1 MKKLFL
7 ASFVV
12 ALSFCFT
19 ACGDSPEKLADDAI
33 ALALKCN
40 KKEMDKDE
48 CKKQEKILDERKEK
62 MSKEDQKKAEEL
74 VFAKFLMEVKKEEDA
89 KKEKRKKEKE

>member
-48 CKKQEKILDERKEK
+48 CKKQE
-62 MSKEDQKKAEEL
+62 
-74 VFAKFLMEVKKEEDA
+74 
-89 KKEKRKKEKE
+89 